1 MKILLLESYPEI
13 KKEYLKYLEKNNEIF
28 ELKNNFKPSEIDII
42 IIRSKIKVDK
52 KLLDNYPNLKYV
64 ARVGVW
70 LDKVDLQEC
79 KKRWIQVLNTPGAN
93 ADSVADLVLWWI
105 LNLLRNL
112 NYWFRGLENR
122 FDYLWEELN
131 SKSIWIIWF
140 GNIWRKIYKRA
151 KAFWVSKF
159 YIFDPFLKKED
170 VEKNEF
176 CEFFLKKED
185 LFKKSDI
192 ITFHIPLLESTKNFL
207 WKEEFKL
214 LKENIILVNT
224 SRWWIIDENE
234 LIDFLQKNK
243 QARFFADVWEEEP
256 NQPKETLSKLQN
268 VLLTP
273 HIGAMTKQAEKKM
286 HYFEKLI

>member
-79 KKRWIQVLNTPGAN
+79 EKRWIQILNTPGVN

-140 GNIWRKIYKRA
+140 GNIWKKIYKRA

-176 CEFFLKKED
+176 CEFLEKKED

-273 HIGAMTKQAEKKM
+273 HIGAMTKQAEEKM
-286 HYFEKLI
+286 HFFEKLI

>member
-79 KKRWIQVLNTPGAN
+79 EKRWIQILNTPGVN

-140 GNIWRKIYKRA
+140 GNIWKKIYKRA

-273 HIGAMTKQAEKKM
+273 HIGAMTKQAEEKM
-286 HYFEKLI
+286 HFFEKLI